1 MTTKPDWRSLLDEA
15 MHQMGKRI
23 NELEAENER
32 LRAGATHS
40 PEEPVRLCCGQ
51 RHWSVV
57 CPDGLVM
64 CCICFGRFEPN
75 DETRE
80 DVCPR
85 CRVKEDDR

>member
-1 MTTKPDWRSLLDEA
+1 MEA
-15 MHQMGKRI
+15 VVFIAVVVGWFALANWYM
-23 NELEAENER
+23 
-32 LRAGATHS
+32 ATHTHSGLRLQS

-64 CCICFGRFEPN
+64 CCICFDRFEPN

-80 DVCPR
+80 DVCWR
-85 CRVKEDDR
+85 CAP